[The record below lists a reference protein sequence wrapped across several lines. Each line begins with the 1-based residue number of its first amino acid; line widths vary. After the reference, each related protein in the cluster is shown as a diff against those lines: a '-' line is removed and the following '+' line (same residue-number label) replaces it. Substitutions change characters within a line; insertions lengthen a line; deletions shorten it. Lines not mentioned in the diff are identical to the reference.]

1 MLLVVAASIRSKTS
15 FSVSTVGSMV
25 ICLPSTVMVPAL
37 MGGLKPLLAN
47 MPEETLVDEYRLAPT
62 PKAPAVLEAVANWVT
77 LKA

>member
-1 MLLVVAASIRSKTS
+1 
-15 FSVSTVGSMV
+15 
-25 ICLPSTVMVPAL
+25 MVPAL

-47 MPEETLVDEYRLAPT
+47 VPEETLVDEYRLAPT